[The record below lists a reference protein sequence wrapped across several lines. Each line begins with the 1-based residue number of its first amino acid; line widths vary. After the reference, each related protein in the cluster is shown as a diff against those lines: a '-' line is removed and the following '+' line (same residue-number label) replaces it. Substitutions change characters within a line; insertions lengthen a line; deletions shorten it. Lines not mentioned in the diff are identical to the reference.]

1 MKDIDPNQYTLARK
15 FEGGHRYYWFKSDDY
30 TGGFACAS
38 VAIADDSGDYPH
50 LTDDGL
56 LFVDID
62 GACSGVPI
70 TISPL
75 CRYHSS
81 EMERVTASIPLINMD
96 GEASHTGSS
105 IYEAFGVAKL
115 LGLPIKITDP
125 YGSGKSI
132 EVQCKEIT
140 IED

>member
-1 MKDIDPNQYTLARK
+1 MINSNQYTLAKK
-15 FEGGHRYYWFKSDDY
+15 FEGGHRYYWFKSSDDS
-30 TGGFACAS
+30 GGFAGDKL
-38 VAIADDSGDYPH
+38 VAIADDSGDSPH

-62 GACSGVPI
+62 GACSGSPI
-70 TISPL
+70 TISP
-75 CRYHSS
+75 S
-81 EMERVTASIPLINMD
+81 MERVTASIPLINMD

>member
-1 MKDIDPNQYTLARK
+1 MTKRRNNMKDINPNQYTLAKK
-15 FEGGHRYYWFKSDDY
+15 FKEGHRYFWFKSANY
-30 TGGFACAS
+30 TGGFGGDRL
-38 VAIADDSGDYPH
+38 AIADDSGDYPH

-62 GACSGVPI
+62 GACSGNPI
-70 TISPL
+70 TISP
-75 CRYHSS
+75 S
-81 EMERVTASIPLINMD
+81 MERVTASIPLINMD
-96 GEASHTGSS
+96 GETSHTGSS

>member
-1 MKDIDPNQYTLARK
+1 MTTINSNQYTLARK
-15 FEGGHRYYWFKSDDY
+15 FEGGHRYYWFKSADY
-30 TGGFACAS
+30 TGGFAGDRL
-38 VAIADDSGDYPH
+38 AIADDSGDYPH

-62 GACSGVPI
+62 GACSGSPI

-81 EMERVTASIPLINMD
+81 EMERITASIPLNNMD
-96 GEASHTGSS
+96 GETSHTGSS

-125 YGSGKSI
+125 YGSGQSI
-132 EVQCKEIT
+132 EVQSKDIR
-140 IED
+140 